1 MKIPGFQI
9 QETIGA
15 GGMATVYL
23 ALQESLG
30 RSVVLKTLHKADAP
44 SESYAERFLNEA
56 RIIAALRHPHIITIY
71 DVGTTDEL
79 LYIAMEYVD
88 GGDLGARIRAGLE
101 PSEALDI
108 VAKIASALQCA
119 HCEGVIHRD
128 VKPANILFRH
138 DGTPVLSDFGIAKQI
153 TVDSELT
160 ATGTIVGSPVYMSP
174 EQAEGTPLDVRTDIY
189 SLGIIFYEMLTGRRA
204 YPGDSAIKIILQH
217 LQGPIPTLPKELER
231 FQSFLERMAA
241 KDREQRFGDAA
252 AVVAAAQKLQR
263 EELTRHTPPS
273 PPRMVATPDGP
284 TAAIATVE
292 GQTVVVPLAQPERKR
307 LRALLSS
314 LALFGA
320 GLATFYVYTE
330 TLKIPGIVRLQPEVV
345 ETSPTEIASRLV
357 EQSLAHTTQPANL
370 NRAHGTIPSTPE
382 PLRRDVMQ
390 ALIWLARNSLKDD
403 RLTHPPADNAHYYYS
418 RLLALDP
425 GNEQA
430 LRGFHRIA
438 ERYAVLAEQEYA
450 HRRYKKAQAYVTIG
464 LQVQPDHDGLHTL
477 QSLIDERDRSW
488 FEGLIEFVSGG
499 ETG

>member
-9 QETIGA
+9 QETIGT

-79 LYIAMEYVD
+79 LYIAMEYVE

-101 PSEALDI
+101 PREALDI
-108 VAKIASALQCA
+108 VTRIAGALHCA

-153 TVDSELT
+153 AVDSELT

-189 SLGIIFYEMLTGRRA
+189 SLGIIFYEMLTGRRPYA
-204 YPGDSAIKIILQH
+204 GDSAIKVILQH
-217 LQGPIPTLPKELER
+217 LQGPMPTLPQELER
-231 FQSFLERMAA
+231 FQPFLERMVA

-252 AVVAAAQKLQR
+252 AVVAAAEKLRR
-263 EELTRHTPPS
+263 EEIARDTPAS
-273 PPRMVATPDGP
+273 APRMVATPDGP
-284 TAAIATVE
+284 AAAIATVE
-292 GQTVVVPLAQPERKR
+292 GQTVVVPLAQPERRR
-307 LRALLSS
+307 LRTLLSS

-330 TLKIPGIVRLQPEVV
+330 TLKIPEIVRPQPQVV
-345 ETSPTEIASRLV
+345 DTSPTQIASRLV
-357 EQSLAHTTQPANL
+357 EQSLAQATQPTNL
-370 NRAHGTIPSTPE
+370 SSSAAAPSTPE
-382 PLRRDVMQ
+382 PLRQDVMK
-390 ALIWLARNSLKDD
+390 ALVWLAQNSLKED

-425 GNEQA
+425 GNGQA
-430 LRGFHRIA
+430 LEGFHRIA

-450 HRRYKKAQAYVTIG
+450 RRHYKKAQAYVTIG
-464 LQVQPDHDGLHTL
+464 LQVQPDHGGLRTL

-488 FEGLIEFVSGG
+488 FEGLVEFVSGDAG
-499 ETG
+499 